1 MNHLCTSLL
10 GVTAWCVSVVFTPAA
25 SAQPKGAPSPASAQ
39 HDPNSTRTLFRQ
51 AAVAF
56 AAGRNAEARRLLLD
70 AWAIRRTYDVAA
82 ALGQAELELKLYRD
96 AAEHLVFAV
105 ENFAPAESERSLEGV
120 QADLRAAKAHVAEV
134 RIAVNDAA
142 AEVLMDGK
150 AVVRPSPS
158 SPIFVEPGSYTF
170 EARVGARR
178 SAPKQGVFAANSGY
192 SVDLLVPA
200 EAGRAAPALPAPSAA
215 PSDDARANWL
225 PTYVTGGLAVVA
237 LGVGTG
243 FTIDALSAK
252 SKGDEKLVAAKAAFG
267 SESTCTP
274 GNGGGSGICDDLKDL
289 QDRRKSSNTVATV
302 SFVVGGLLAAASV
315 GSYFL
320 WAQRPDD
327 GRAQV
332 SASVGNGGGSL
343 LIQGTF

>member
-1 MNHLCTSLL
+1 MNHLRTSLFGL
-10 GVTAWCVSVVFTPAA
+10 TAFCVNVAFA
-25 SAQPKGAPSPASAQ
+25 SAAVAQAKAQPAPASAQ
-39 HDPNSTRTLFRQ
+39 SDPNNPRTLFRQ
-51 AAVAF
+51 AAAAF
-56 AAGRNAEARRLLLD
+56 AAGRSAEARKLLLD

-134 RIAVNDAA
+134 RITVNDPA
-142 AEVLMDGK
+142 AEVFMNGK
-150 AVVRPSPS
+150 KVERPSPS
-158 SPIFVEPGSYTF
+158 APIFTEPGSHSF
-170 EARVGARR
+170 EARVDARR
-178 SAPKQGVFAANSGY
+178 SAAKTGTFAANSAY
-192 SVDLLVPA
+192 SVDLIVPA
-200 EAGRAAPALPAPSAA
+200 ELRGAGPALPAPSGR

-237 LGVGTG
+237 LGIGTG

-252 SKGDEKLVAAKAAFG
+252 SKGEDKLAAAKAAFG
-267 SESTCTP
+267 SDSTCTP
-274 GNGGGSGICDDLKDL
+274 GNGGGSPLCDNLKSL
-289 QDRRKSSNTVATV
+289 QDQRKGSNTAATV
-302 SFVVGGLLAAASV
+302 SFVAGGLLAAASV

-320 WAQRPDD
+320 WARQPDD
-327 GRAQV
+327 GPQV